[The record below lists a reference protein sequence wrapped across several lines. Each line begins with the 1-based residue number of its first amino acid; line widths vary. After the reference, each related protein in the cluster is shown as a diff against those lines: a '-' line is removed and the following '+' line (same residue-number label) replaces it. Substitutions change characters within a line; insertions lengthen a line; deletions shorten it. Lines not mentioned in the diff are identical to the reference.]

1 MGGVPAAITVVD
13 AFTTEAFRGNPAAV
27 CQLSEPAPTSWMQ
40 AVATE
45 LGLSETAFLVARAGS
60 EADLRWFTPAAEV
73 DLCGHATLAAAH
85 VLGVD
90 VEFHTRSGA
99 LRCTVGADGA
109 VGMDF
114 PALPP
119 TASPPPPGLAGALGL
134 AGPAA
139 LVSTHT
145 SRFDLLVELTD
156 AHAVRSLR
164 PDIAALGALPH
175 RGVIVTAAGDE
186 PGIDCVS
193 RFFGPAVG
201 VDEDPVTGSAHCVLA
216 PFWARR
222 LGRTGLRG
230 QQASA
235 RGGEVGMV
243 LRGDRVQLSGHA
255 VTVWRGELVI

>member
-1 MGGVPAAITVVD
+1 MPAVITVVD
-13 AFTTEAFRGNPAAV
+13 AFTTEAFWGNPAAV
-27 CQLSEPAPTSWMQ
+27 CQLGEPASESWMQ

-45 LGLSETAFLVARAGS
+45 LGLSETAFLVPRSPS

-85 VLGVD
+85 VLGAD
-90 VEFHTRSGA
+90 VVFHTRSGE
-99 LRCTVGADGA
+99 LRCTMGRDGA

-114 PALPP
+114 PALVP
-119 TASPPPPGLAGALGL
+119 TPSTPPPGLAGALGL
-134 AGPAA
+134 AGPAE

-145 SRFDLLVELTD
+145 SRFDLLVEL
-156 AHAVRSLR
+156 AHAHTVRSLR

-175 RGVIVTAAGDE
+175 RGIIVTAAGDE

-216 PFWARR
+216 PFWARQ
-222 LGRTGLRG
+222 LGRTELRG
-230 QQASA
+230 AQVST
-235 RGGEVGMV
+235 RGGEVGMA
-243 LRGDRVQLSGHA
+243 LHGDRVQLSGHA
-255 VTVWRGELVI
+255 VTVWRGELAV

>member
-1 MGGVPAAITVVD
+1 MTTTITVVD
-13 AFTTEAFRGNPAAV
+13 AFTREPFRGNPAAV
-27 CQLSEPAPTSWMQ
+27 CLLVEPASEAWMQ

-45 LGLSETAFLVARAGS
+45 LGLSETAFLVPRTKS

-85 VLGVD
+85 VLGAD
-90 VEFHTRSGA
+90 VVFHTRSGE
-99 LRCTVGADGA
+99 LRCTLGPDGA

-119 TASPPPPGLAGALGL
+119 TAAMAPEGLDEALGIS
-134 AGPAA
+134 GAA
-139 LVSTHT
+139 AAVSTHT
-145 SRFDLLVELTD
+145 SRFDLLVELAD
-156 AHAVRSLR
+156 ARTVRSLR

-175 RGVIVTAAGDE
+175 RGVIVTAAGDR

-216 PFWARR
+216 PFWASQ
-222 LGRTGLRG
+222 LGRDELRG
-230 QQASA
+230 EQASA

-255 VTVWRGELVI
+255 VTVWRGELAV